1 MKRIQCV
8 IRPQKLEEVKDA
20 LTEAGIVGMTVTEV
34 RGYGRQKGFVE
45 HYRGTDIL
53 VNLLPKVEIEIIVKK
68 EDLERCID
76 IICKAAY
83 TGEIGDGLI
92 FVSPVDD
99 VVRIRTGER
108 GKAAL

>member
-1 MKRIQCV
+1 MKKIQCV
-8 IRPQKLEEVKDA
+8 IRPQKLEEVKDV

-45 HYRGTDIL
+45 HYRGTDVL

-99 VVRIRTGER
+99 LVRIRTGER
-108 GKAAL
+108 GKSAL